1 MATLSVLTNKRPV
14 LRLTDQ
20 SPGVIRAEESAHSL
34 QFMEGGAVRVEFC
47 QESGQIVER
56 GPASG
61 HCRHLPPFHGSVLGP
76 ASVTGNGRRQE
87 RSQIELSVII

>member
-1 MATLSVLTNKRPV
+1 MASLSVLTNERPV

-20 SPGVIRAEESAHSL
+20 SPVTRAEESAHSL
-34 QFMEGGAVRVEFC
+34 QFMEGGAVRGEFC

-61 HCRHLPPFHGSVLGP
+61 HCRHLNPFHGSVLGP